1 MLEVAKDVKKSA
13 MGHEQHAWLFIRLR
27 CDPGQA
33 GDKPNFLGLA
43 PGCINADLCKQ
54 IVNTDFSA
62 FLEIINSNLH
72 RILLVHII
80 MSAEKERVPKRKFDK
95 EERIQRWEDKRL
107 PDYSMLDF

>member
-72 RILLVHII
+72 RVLLVHII
-80 MSAEKERVPKRKFDK
+80 MSVEKDTIAGIDISFYKIEIKISTFREMAIF
-95 EERIQRWEDKRL
+95 Q
-107 PDYSMLDF
+107 F